1 MRAGLTV
8 ISSISNEHASQVAL
22 AKNNDVVQAFAAKR
36 ANESFGYAVL
46 PG

>member
-1 MRAGLTV
+1 MRARLIV
-8 ISSISNEHASQVAL
+8 IGRIRGEHVAQVAL

-36 ANESFGYAVL
+36 ANQAFGYAIL